1 MVKRETFNQSRSDQ
15 KMEGRLFAPTAL
27 CAVGLGVM
35 FMSGGDKMLLTSG
48 DALVAISGLI
58 FMKFLN

>member
-1 MVKRETFNQSRSDQ
+1 
-15 KMEGRLFAPTAL
+15 MEGRLFAPTAL